1 MELEELIKSK
11 IDALNIEDLIKQEI
25 EEQVSEYVQKI
36 INSGLRKIIED
47 QATGLAEKE
56 VEKRLASILETPV
69 EINDGWGLRKD
80 YKNFDELF
88 KQQLKSQLSSD
99 YNLQKRLEGTIKD
112 KLDVLLRGA
121 KNELIEKLA
130 SQIVK

>member
-1 MELEELIKSK
+1 M
-11 IDALNIEDLIKQEI
+11 
-25 EEQVSEYVQKI
+25 
-36 INSGLRKIIED
+36 R
-47 QATGLAEKE
+47 T
-56 VEKRLASILETPV
+56 LETPV

-99 YNLQKRLEGTIKD
+99 YNLQKRLEDVIKD

-121 KNELIEKLA
+121 KNELIEKLV